1 MNSISLLI
9 SITIP
14 FISILISFLAYTLE
28 LSQIYAQA
36 LMLFYILGVLAGIIF
51 RDNQRNR
58 VVIDRKFVYF
68 ISSIIVAIA
77 IILIAYFILI
87 KPEVKIEYPRNGDV
101 ITDGRTKVSGIAKNL
116 AKQTKV
122 WIVVY
127 YVGRKVFY
135 PQIEVIVNKEG
146 KWEGEV
152 ILAAGNTD
160 YFIWVLTTNETQNK
174 WIKENSE
181 FREWKYTPT
190 YFDKVK
196 VTRPATY

>member
-51 RDNQRNR
+51 RDNQKNR
-58 VVIDRKFVYF
+58 VVIDRKFLYF

-101 ITDGRTKVSGIAKNL
+101 IIDGRTKVSGIAKNL

-122 WIVVY
+122 WIVIY

-135 PQIEVIVNKEG
+135 PQQEVIVNKER

-160 YFIWVLTTNETQNK
+160 YFVWVITTNETQNK
-174 WIKENSE
+174 WIKKNSE